1 MKLEEGFTK
10 HAAVIVVVALAVGV
24 GGPPGPTDGLAVLAG
39 SIFGEG
45 AA

>member
-1 MKLEEGFTK
+1 MVRQLVSGWLKGNPHLDSNLHES
-10 HAAVIVVVALAVGV
+10 VRQ
-24 GGPPGPTDGLAVLAG
+24 VLAG